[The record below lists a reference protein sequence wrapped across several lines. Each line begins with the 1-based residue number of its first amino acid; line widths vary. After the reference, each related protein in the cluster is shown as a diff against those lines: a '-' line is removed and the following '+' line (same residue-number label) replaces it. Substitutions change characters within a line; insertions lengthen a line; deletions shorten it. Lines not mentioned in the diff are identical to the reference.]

1 MDKMYKDLVDSNW
14 SLSDIENTDYEL
26 LYELYLDNPTEE
38 EVKQDALSFFG
49 TFMSPEDM
57 ARAKGDIN

>member
-1 MDKMYKDLVDSNW
+1 MDKMYKDLVESNW

-26 LYELYLDNPTEE
+26 LFDLYLDNPTEE
-38 EVKQDALSFFG
+38 EVKQDVLSFFG

>member
-1 MDKMYKDLVDSNW
+1 MDKMYKDLVESNW

-26 LYELYLDNPTEE
+26 LYELYLDKPIDG

-57 ARAKGDIN
+57 QELKEI